1 VRRTKTNDAWRAKE
15 MLARRSVEEEAQVKE
30 VQDRQDECFW
40 NWLECTEKA
49 MGEALEDGKKRRV
62 G

>member
-1 VRRTKTNDAWRAKE
+1 

-49 MGEALEDGKKRRV
+49 MVEALEDGKKRRV